1 MFLTQIKSKTVSTSK
16 ILIISLFI
24 LLPFNLTYSQK
35 GGYADKLSVAQ
46 GETLTLYIS
55 SDVTK
60 FPISIFKMGASVQ
73 FIMESDS
80 VIGIV
85 QSVRDSFLSGLE

>member
-16 ILIISLFI
+16 ILIILLFI

-46 GETLTLYIS
+46 GETLTL
-55 SDVTK
+55 
-60 FPISIFKMGASVQ
+60 
-73 FIMESDS
+73 
-80 VIGIV
+80 
-85 QSVRDSFLSGLE
+85 